1 MSDNRLQ
8 ENESSESDDEPFNTK
23 RIQSILTDLFEDLT
37 VSIERV
43 RNLRRQSKAIRKTL
57 VVRELTKECQE
68 IFKVKEASVQDILD
82 FWIPLWK
89 DEGRISGREIRMGEE
104 ARLIGLD
111 PEKKVDIYDL
121 YNLLDCLFV

>member
-8 ENESSESDDEPFNTK
+8 ENETSESDDEPFNTK

-68 IFKVKEASVQDILD
+68 IFKVKDASVQDILD
-82 FWIPLWK
+82 FWILLWK

-104 ARLIGLD
+104 ARLIGLE

-121 YNLLDCLFV
+121 YNLLDCLFI